1 MNGGLRQFA
10 TSFVIVLVVELLVRA
25 GLHRWQGGNFQALLK
40 GADVIQALFVAG
52 VLAIFFARMP
62 RRSR

>member
-25 GLHRWQGGNFQALLK
+25 GLHWWQGGNFQALLK
-40 GADVIQALFVAG
+40 GADVIQALVVAG
-52 VLAIFFARMP
+52 VLAVVFARMP